1 MLPQH
6 KTALKIP
13 RIYAYCIVFMFLEKI
28 KPMISEKF
36 GIDEAQITADTRI
49 IEDLG
54 ADSLDLVDMLTI
66 IEDDFNIVIPDEA
79 AMNMRTVG
87 DVVDYMQKASEK

>member
-1 MLPQH
+1 
-6 KTALKIP
+6 
-13 RIYAYCIVFMFLEKI
+13 MFLEKI

-36 GIDEAQITADTRI
+36 GIDEAQITSDTRI

>member
-1 MLPQH
+1 
-6 KTALKIP
+6 
-13 RIYAYCIVFMFLEKI
+13 MFLEKI
-28 KPMISEKF
+28 KPMIAEKL
-36 GIDEAQITADTRI
+36 GIDEAQITAYTRI

-87 DVVDYMQKASEK
+87 DVVNFMQKASEQ

>member
-1 MLPQH
+1 
-6 KTALKIP
+6 
-13 RIYAYCIVFMFLEKI
+13 MFLEKI

-87 DVVDYMQKASEK
+87 DIVDYMQKASEK

>member
-1 MLPQH
+1 M
-6 KTALKIP
+6 
-13 RIYAYCIVFMFLEKI
+13 VFDKI
-28 KPMISEKF
+28 KDILVEQLNADENDITMESSF
-36 GIDEAQITADTRI
+36 ID
-49 IEDLG
+49 DLG

>member
-1 MLPQH
+1 
-6 KTALKIP
+6 
-13 RIYAYCIVFMFLEKI
+13 MFLEKI

-87 DVVDYMQKASEK
+87 DVVDYIQKATEK

>member
-1 MLPQH
+1 
-6 KTALKIP
+6 
-13 RIYAYCIVFMFLEKI
+13 MFLEKI

-87 DVVDYMQKASEK
+87 DVVDYMQKAAEK

>member
-1 MLPQH
+1 MH
-6 KTALKIP
+6 
-13 RIYAYCIVFMFLEKI
+13 YCNAF
-28 KPMISEKF
+28 S
-36 GIDEAQITADTRI
+36 AQITADTRI

-87 DVVDYMQKASEK
+87 DVVNFMQKASEQ

>member
-1 MLPQH
+1 
-6 KTALKIP
+6 
-13 RIYAYCIVFMFLEKI
+13 MFLEKI

-54 ADSLDLVDMLTI
+54 ADSLDLVDILTI

>member
-1 MLPQH
+1 M
-6 KTALKIP
+6 
-13 RIYAYCIVFMFLEKI
+13 RMEKI

>member
-1 MLPQH
+1 
-6 KTALKIP
+6 
-13 RIYAYCIVFMFLEKI
+13 MFLEKI

-36 GIDEAQITADTRI
+36 GIDEEQITADTRI

-87 DVVDYMQKASEK
+87 DVVDYMQKATEK

>member
-1 MLPQH
+1 
-6 KTALKIP
+6 
-13 RIYAYCIVFMFLEKI
+13 MFLEKI
-28 KPMISEKF
+28 KPMIAEKF
-36 GIDEAQITADTRI
+36 GIVEAQITADTRI
-49 IEDLG
+49 NEDLG

-87 DVVDYMQKASEK
+87 DVVNFMQKASEQ

>member
-1 MLPQH
+1 MDETYSKVVSMLSEQ
-6 KTALKIP
+6 LNVDSN
-13 RIYAYCIVFMFLEKI
+13 RISLESDVI
-28 KPMISEKF
+28 K
-36 GIDEAQITADTRI
+36 
-49 IEDLG
+49 DLG

>member
-1 MLPQH
+1 
-6 KTALKIP
+6 
-13 RIYAYCIVFMFLEKI
+13 MFLEKI

-87 DVVDYMQKASEK
+87 DVVDYMQKVSEK

>member
-1 MLPQH
+1 
-6 KTALKIP
+6 
-13 RIYAYCIVFMFLEKI
+13 MFLEKI
-28 KPMISEKF
+28 KPMIEEKF

-87 DVVDYMQKASEK
+87 DVVNFMQKASEQ

>member
-1 MLPQH
+1 
-6 KTALKIP
+6 
-13 RIYAYCIVFMFLEKI
+13 MFLEKI

-36 GIDEAQITADTRI
+36 GIDEALITADTRI

>member
-1 MLPQH
+1 
-6 KTALKIP
+6 
-13 RIYAYCIVFMFLEKI
+13 MFLEKI

-79 AMNMRTVG
+79 AMNMRTFV
-87 DVVDYMQKASEK
+87 DVVDYMQTASEK

>member
-1 MLPQH
+1 
-6 KTALKIP
+6 
-13 RIYAYCIVFMFLEKI
+13 MFLEKI

-36 GIDEAQITADTRI
+36 GIDEAQITAATRI
-49 IEDLG
+49 IEDVG

>member
-1 MLPQH
+1 
-6 KTALKIP
+6 
-13 RIYAYCIVFMFLEKI
+13 MFLEKI

-54 ADSLDLVDMLTI
+54 ADSLDVVQMLMTL
-66 IEDDFNIVIPDEA
+66 EDDFGITVSEDEA
-79 AMNMRTVG
+79 SNLRTVS
-87 DVVDYMQKASEK
+87 DIVSLIDK

>member
-1 MLPQH
+1 
-6 KTALKIP
+6 
-13 RIYAYCIVFMFLEKI
+13 MFLEKI

-36 GIDEAQITADTRI
+36 GIDGAQITADARI

>member
-1 MLPQH
+1 
-6 KTALKIP
+6 
-13 RIYAYCIVFMFLEKI
+13 MFLEKI
-28 KPMISEKF
+28 KPMIAEKF
-36 GIDEAQITADTRI
+36 EIDEAKITADTRI

-79 AMNMRTVG
+79 AMKMRTVG
-87 DVVDYMQKASEK
+87 DVVDFMQKASEQ

>member
-1 MLPQH
+1 
-6 KTALKIP
+6 
-13 RIYAYCIVFMFLEKI
+13 MFLEKI
-28 KPMISEKF
+28 KPMIAEEF

-87 DVVDYMQKASEK
+87 DVVNFMQKASEQ

>member
-1 MLPQH
+1 
-6 KTALKIP
+6 
-13 RIYAYCIVFMFLEKI
+13 MFLEKI
-28 KPMISEKF
+28 KPMIVEKF

-87 DVVDYMQKASEK
+87 DVVNFMQKASEQ